1 MKRLG
6 VVAATDHDVVLAR
19 ADVPA
24 WTVPLRGCQAS
35 LDGCNYDTVVML
47 NTAVGPITLERGFVV
62 VDALVDGPRHVRLA
76 NTHLEIPELPR
87 QFQAAQ
93 ASQLVANLNALPDPG
108 GPMIVV
114 GDINSAPTD
123 QTITIGGSTVVPP
136 YAQLAAAFSDAWLL
150 RPGRPS
156 GFTCCQQSNLSNP
169 ESMLFK
175 RVDVVFTSGVP
186 ARVKANVV
194 GINQEDRTPQG
205 LWPSDHAGVVAE
217 LQF

>member
-1 MKRLG
+1 M
-6 VVAATDHDVVLAR
+6 
-19 ADVPA
+19 
-24 WTVPLRGCQAS
+24 
-35 LDGCNYDTVVML
+35 
-47 NTAVGPITLERGFVV
+47 
-62 VDALVDGPRHVRLA
+62 RLA
-76 NTHLEIPELPR
+76 NTHLEIPELPP

-93 ASQLVANLNALPDPG
+93 ASELIANLNALSDPV
-108 GPMIVV
+108 GPTIVV

-123 QTITIGGSTVVPP
+123 RTITIGGSAVVPP

-150 RPGRPS
+150 RPGLPW

-194 GINQEDRTPQG
+194 GVDQDDKTLQG

-217 LQF
+217 LQFSE